1 MADTSDA
8 APPVSPPAVRSTAAQ
23 RWQVERM
30 RSPKQQRSFTK
41 PEKAAII
48 ISALG
53 PVGAEPILREFR
65 DEDVRAFARAS
76 SLVGEINKPIIDATI
91 REFLA
96 GLDDQ
101 RLPVGSDQ
109 LKEILAS
116 ILSED
121 AIERI
126 LEDVDES
133 DGQSIWEKL
142 SRSEPPDLANFLMRE
157 HPQTIAVVLSRIRP
171 DTAAKVLQRFELQTA
186 EEVVIRMS
194 MVSALSMTVMD
205 AVKTSIEDDFL
216 RGARLKRSK
225 RKPDELIGSMFNFL
239 PGDKRDEIFGALENS
254 APELAVAVQRKMF
267 TFQDVPARL
276 DRANVSVVLREIDND
291 TVLRALAM
299 AARNAP
305 EARKF
310 FLDGMSRRLADQYTE
325 QLDDYPP
332 PSNRDGEEAQ
342 FQVVGA
348 IKRLADRG
356 EIALHQP
363 EDEELPEL

>member
-1 MADTSDA
+1 MAENDGGGLM
-8 APPVSPPAVRSTAAQ
+8 APMVRSTAAQ
-23 RWQVERM
+23 RWDVKRKPQRLY
-30 RSPKQQRSFTK
+30 SP

-53 PVGAEPILREFR
+53 PNGAEPILREFR

-76 SLVGEINKPIIDATI
+76 SQIGEINKPVIDACI

-101 RLPVGSDQ
+101 RIAVGTDQ
-109 LKEILAS
+109 LKEILSS

-142 SRSEPPDLANFLMRE
+142 SRSEPPDLANFLARE
-157 HPQTIAVVLSRIRP
+157 HPQTVAVVLSRIRP
-171 DTAAKVLQRFELQTA
+171 ETAAKVMQRLEPSMA

-194 MVSALSMTVMD
+194 LVSALSMTVMD

-225 RKPDELIGSMFNFL
+225 RKPDELIGSMFNYL
-239 PGDKRDEIFGALENS
+239 PGEKRDELFGRLEAS

-267 TFQDVPARL
+267 TFNDIPDRV
-276 DRANVSVVLREIDND
+276 DRANVSAILREVENED
-291 TVLRALAM
+291 LLKALSFAE
-299 AARNAP
+299 RNAP

-310 FLDGMSRRLADQYTE
+310 ILDSISRRLAEQIEE
-325 QLDDYPP
+325 QLEGLPIVGV
-332 PSNRDGEEAQ
+332 REGEEAQ
-342 FQVVGA
+342 FALVGA
-348 IKRLADRG
+348 VKRLAERG
-356 EIALHQP
+356 AITLIQP
-363 EDEELPEL
+363 EDDEALDD